1 MGAIYA
7 VFSRKCTLLT
17 YLHKLYKGIYWKIQL
32 MIIRTLSELISKNQN
47 LSGFPEYSKHSDHF
61 IS

>member
-17 YLHKLYKGIYWKIQL
+17 YLHKLYEGIYYILLENTINDNQHF
-32 MIIRTLSELISKNQN
+32 IRTGFQKSELIRI
-47 LSGFPEYSKHSDHF
+47 PR
-61 IS
+61 I